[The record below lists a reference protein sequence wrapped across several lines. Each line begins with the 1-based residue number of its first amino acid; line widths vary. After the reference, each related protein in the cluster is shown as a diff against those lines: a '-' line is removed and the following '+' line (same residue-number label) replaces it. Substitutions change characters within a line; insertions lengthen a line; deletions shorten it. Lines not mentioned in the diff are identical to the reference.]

1 MPKNVYI
8 SWKQI
13 HEDIDVLANNIKNI
27 DAIIGVGRGGLIPAT
42 LLSYKLNVKVINN
55 FQLQSYDD
63 RDIPE
68 AFKLWQAPEEHFVK
82 TFSGNATILVVD
94 DLCDRGKTLDF
105 IKRYF
110 THKKVNLRF
119 ATLYIKEGTSFIPN
133 LYVRSYSAEEWLNFP
148 WECNNTSCNTDD
160 NQLYFNY

>member
-1 MPKNVYI
+1 MKTYI

-13 HEDIDVLANNIKNI
+13 HDDIDVLASNIKNV

-55 FQLQSYDD
+55 FQTQSYDD
-63 RDIPE
+63 RNIPE
-68 AFKLWQAPEEHFVK
+68 AFKLWQTPEDHFVN
-82 TFSGNATILVVD
+82 TFSGSKTILVVD
-94 DLCDRGKTLDF
+94 DLSDKGKTLDF

-110 THKKVNLRF
+110 THKNVNLRF
-119 ATLYIKEGTSFIPN
+119 VTLYIKKGTSFIPN
-133 LYVRSYSAEEWLNFP
+133 LYVREYSPEEWLVFP
-148 WECNNTSCNTDD
+148 WENDNSSCNSDN

>member
-1 MPKNVYI
+1 MRTYI
-8 SWKQI
+8 SWNQV
-13 HEDIDVLANNIKNI
+13 HEDIDVLASNIKNI

-42 LLSYKLNVKVINN
+42 LLSYKLGVKVISN

-68 AFKLWQAPEEHFVK
+68 AFKLWQVPEEHFVK

-94 DLCDRGKTLDF
+94 DLADKGKTLDF
-105 IKRYF
+105 IKHYF

-119 ATLYIKEGTSFIPN
+119 VTLYIKKGTSFIPN
-133 LYVRSYSAEEWLNFP
+133 LYVREYSPEEWLVFP
-148 WECNNTSCNTDD
+148 WENDNGSCNTDD
-160 NQLYFNY
+160 YQLYFNY

>member
-1 MPKNVYI
+1 MKTYI

-13 HEDIDVLANNIKNI
+13 HDDIDVLASNIKNV

-42 LLSYKLNVKVINN
+42 LLSYKLNVKVVSN

-63 RDIPE
+63 RNIPE
-68 AFKLWQAPEEHFVK
+68 AFKLWQAPEEHFVRM
-82 TFSGNATILVVD
+82 FSGNKTILVVD
-94 DLCDRGKTLDF
+94 DLSDKGKTLDF

-110 THKKVNLRF
+110 THKNVNLRF
-119 ATLYIKEGTSFIPN
+119 VTLYIKKGTSFIPN
-133 LYVRSYSAEEWLNFP
+133 LYVREYSTEEWLVFP
-148 WECNNTSCNTDD
+148 WEADNSSCNSGD

>member
-1 MPKNVYI
+1 MKTYI

-13 HEDIDVLANNIKNI
+13 HDDIDVLASNIKNV

-55 FQLQSYDD
+55 FQTQSYDD
-63 RDIPE
+63 RNIPE
-68 AFKLWQAPEEHFVK
+68 AFKLWQTPEDHFVN
-82 TFSGNATILVVD
+82 TFSGNKTILVVD
-94 DLCDRGKTLDF
+94 DLSDRGKTLDF

-110 THKKVNLRF
+110 THKNVNLRF
-119 ATLYIKEGTSFIPN
+119 VTLYIKKGTSFVPN
-133 LYVRSYSAEEWLNFP
+133 LYVREYSTEEWLVFP
-148 WECNNTSCNTDD
+148 WENDNSSCNTDE

>member
-1 MPKNVYI
+1 MKKTYI

-13 HEDIDVLANNIKNI
+13 HDDIDVLASIIKNV

-42 LLSYKLNVKVINN
+42 LLSYKLGVKVINN

-68 AFKLWQAPEEHFVK
+68 AFKLWQVPEEHFIK
-82 TFSGNATILVVD
+82 TFSDRATILIVD
-94 DLCDRGKTLDF
+94 DLSDKGNTLDF

-110 THKKVNLRF
+110 AHKNVKLRF
-119 ATLYIKEGTSFIPN
+119 VTLYIKKGTSFIPN
-133 LYVRSYSAEEWLNFP
+133 LYVRSYSPEEWLVFP
-148 WECNNTSCNTDD
+148 WETDSISCNTDE
-160 NQLYFNY
+160 NQLYFDY